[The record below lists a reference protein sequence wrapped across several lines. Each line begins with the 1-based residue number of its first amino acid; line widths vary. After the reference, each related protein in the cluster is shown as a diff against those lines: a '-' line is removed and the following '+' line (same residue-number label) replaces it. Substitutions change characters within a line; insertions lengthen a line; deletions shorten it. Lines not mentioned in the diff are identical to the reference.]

1 MRLDGIH
8 HITAIT
14 GDAQQALDFYSGLL
28 GLRFVKKTVNFDDP
42 TAYHLYFGDERGS
55 PGSILTFFEY
65 PGVPAG
71 RPGTGMVHR
80 LVWRGADREALD
92 FWQERLTRAGVSAR
106 RGGSWLRFADPEGLE
121 LELVVP
127 DGGDAPPRA
136 AATIGRGEAPRA
148 AVAKIPGRQRLLG
161 FAGVRAYTASPEG
174 SAGLLGD
181 VLGFEHD
188 DGMWTL
194 AGGRRVARYAYDAP
208 PLQRGLPGAG
218 TVHHI
223 AWAVRDDEQAAWR
236 RRLVVAGAAATEIID
251 RTYFRS
257 VYFREPSGVLFELAT
272 LGPGFTV
279 DEPLETL
286 GETLKLPARYE
297 PLRARLEAT
306 LTPLQTRRAA

>member
-14 GDAQQALDFYSGLL
+14 GDAQQAIDYYSGLL

-42 TAYHLYFGDERGS
+42 TAYHLYFGDQQGS

-71 RPGTGMVHR
+71 RAGAGMIHR
-80 LVWRGADREALD
+80 LAWRVEDGAALD
-92 FWQERLTRAGVSAR
+92 FWQERLTGAGMPAQREDS
-106 RGGSWLRFADPEGLE
+106 SLRFTDPEGLE
-121 LELVVP
+121 LELVAP
-127 DGGDAPPRA
+127 AGRDAPLSAA
-136 AATIGRGEAPRA
+136 AATIPERH
-148 AVAKIPGRQRLLG
+148 RLLG
-161 FAGVRAYTASPEG
+161 FAGVRAYAVRQESSTD
-174 SAGLLGD
+174 LLGA
-181 VLGFEHD
+181 VLGFEQSARE
-188 DGMWTL
+188 WTL
-194 AGGRRVARYAYDAP
+194 AGGRRVAGYAYDAP
-208 PLQRGLPGAG
+208 PERLGVQGAG

-236 RRLVVAGAAATEIID
+236 RRLVAAGAAATEIID

-279 DEPLETL
+279 DEPIEVL

-297 PLRARLEAT
+297 PLRARLEAA
-306 LTPLQTRRAA
+306 LTPLETRRAA